1 MQPFREADPTVF
13 RSGCGLF
20 VGVLKVIPGPETVDI
35 EKEVHRLVAVI
46 LGKRPQLEGIVR
58 PFAALFIEKARLADS
73 LKNRLNPEKIDAIGK
88 RLSEGVPI
96 LSGISYGF
104 LKPALDGAFT
114 ALQPPAKAYFPAIA
128 PVLDR
133 IEAEQ
138 RQGALDLS
146 HLAEEYLGGGLSGFR
161 ETAPTSQ
168 LDRKGLGFIV
178 HLTLSTVLQSLVP
191 SLAAKV
197 VETGWNQGYCPICGS
212 LPLISYLSKPQTA
225 PSEFL
230 VGGGGQRYLHCA
242 VCGYDWHVRRH
253 LCAACERDD
262 SDQHLYFEVADA
274 VGERVDIC
282 PHCAHYLPCID
293 LRETD
298 VFPHLETVAVGLSHL
313 DMLAQEKGFHPLVR
327 TPWNTFE

>member
-1 MQPFREADPTVF
+1 MF
-13 RSGCGLF
+13 RSGCGLLA
-20 VGVLKVIPGPETVDI
+20 GGLKVLPTGPEVADI

-46 LGKRPQLEGIVR
+46 LGKRPQLEGILK

-73 LKNRLNPEKIDAIGK
+73 LKSRLDPEKIDAIGA

-96 LSGISYGF
+96 LSGISCSF
-104 LKPALDGAFT
+104 LKPALDDAFT
-114 ALQPPAKAYFPAIA
+114 ALVPPAKACFPAIA

-161 ETAPTSQ
+161 EAAPTSQ
-168 LDRKGLGFIV
+168 LDRKGLGFMV
-178 HLTLSTVLQSLVP
+178 HLALSAVLQSLAP
-191 SLAAKV
+191 SLTDQAGK
-197 VETGWNQGYCPICGS
+197 TRWNRGYCPICGS
-212 LPLISYLSKPQTA
+212 LPLISYLSKPQTT

-262 SDQHLYFEVADA
+262 SDQHLYFNVADSA
-274 VGERVDIC
+274 GERVDIC
-282 PHCAHYLPCID
+282 PHCSHYLACID

-298 VFPHLETVAVGLSHL
+298 VFPHLETMAVGLSHL